1 MFDKSAAE
9 VLSAIPNQ
17 NPQLV
22 IVRKFSLVHMNMVL
36 QILLLTAVFS
46 SFYVMLLK
54 IVEELNILLN
64 KNDFKLKESCLV
76 NA

>member
-22 IVRKFSLVHMNMVL
+22 IVRKFR
-36 QILLLTAVFS
+36 AVFS
-46 SFYVMLLK
+46 SFCYVAQNCRGA
-54 IVEELNILLN
+54 EHFTE
-64 KNDFKLKESCLV
+64 
-76 NA
+76 

>member
-46 SFYVMLLK
+46 SFCYVAQNCRGA
-54 IVEELNILLN
+54 EHFTE
-64 KNDFKLKESCLV
+64 
-76 NA
+76 